1 MSTKY
6 YALPKV
12 NEKERS
18 EMIQSIQQDKI
29 FQLKNILSKE
39 VIIGVGRVGAQFT
52 FYHHDWRYFE
62 KSVESLKAFLQNS
75 YIRDEYENELTFE
88 AFWKKVDQFKN
99 GNIYGDE
106 VFSGLVF
113 SNDSP

>member
-18 EMIQSIQQDKI
+18 EMIQSIQQGNI
-29 FQLKNILSKE
+29 FQLKSILSRE
-39 VIIGVGRVGAQFT
+39 VIIGVGRAGAQFT

-62 KSVESLKAFLQNS
+62 KSEESLKAFLQNS
-75 YIRDEYENELTFE
+75 YISDEYENESTFQ
-88 AFWKKVDQFKN
+88 AFWEKVEYSKN
-99 GNIYGDE
+99 GRAFGDE
-106 VFSGLVF
+106 IFSGLVF
-113 SNDSP
+113 SNGSP